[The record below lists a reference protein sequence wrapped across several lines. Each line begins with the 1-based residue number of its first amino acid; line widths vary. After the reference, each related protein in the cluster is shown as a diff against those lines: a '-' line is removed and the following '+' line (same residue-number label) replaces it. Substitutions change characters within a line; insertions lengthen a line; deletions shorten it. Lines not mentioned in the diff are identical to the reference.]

1 MMMKRF
7 SWAIFWVL
15 TIPVLLSGVSCT
27 RQDLPG
33 SGVVTVSLSSGLPE
47 TRAITADPKDGSA
60 IYIDNSTTPPE
71 PDLILLIFNASGE
84 KVTPTERKMDSLT
97 ATDIRLTFSG
107 IQPGEYTVYALAN
120 TAGLWA
126 MSGDPASASITRDEM
141 EALYFTALPTV
152 PDPSSATSRMPLT
165 AKGTLSVNAAGS
177 GDISLNL
184 SRPAARV
191 VFKFENNSG
200 HKLKLDPFS
209 AKFKK
214 MAPTYGYL
222 FQHNPDVPTSV
233 AGFNYGDLSFI
244 ADGQEI
250 ANGTSYSQSALVYPG
265 LPGYPDTES
274 YLCDISFTIKEV
286 DGNDAVLDPG
296 YSHTFYFGDLRV
308 HNNRGEDIKTLARN
322 QQLTVTAKVSMGK
335 MLSFSFEV
343 GDWTIHSETVTFD

>member
-126 MSGDPASASITRDEM
+126 MSGDPASASITRDET

-165 AKGTLSVNAAGS
+165 AKGTLSVNAAGD

-214 MAPTYGYL
+214 MAPTYGFL

-265 LPGYPDTES
+265 LPGYPDTEN
-274 YLCDISFTIKEV
+274 YLCDISFTITDV
-286 DGNDAVLDPG
+286 DDGGVVLDSG
-296 YSHTFYFGDLRV
+296 NSHTFSFGDLRV

-343 GDWTIHSETVTFD
+343 GDWTTRSETVTFD

>member
-84 KVTPTERKMDSLT
+84 KVIPTERKMDSLT

-120 TAGLWA
+120 TAGLWT
-126 MSGDPASASITRDEM
+126 MSGNPTSATRDEM

-165 AKGTLSVNAAGS
+165 AKGTLSVNAAGD

-222 FQHNPDVPTSV
+222 FQHNPDVPSGE
-233 AGFNYGDLSFI
+233 AGFNYGDLTFSEN
-244 ADGQEI
+244 GLEI
-250 ANGTSYSQSALVYPG
+250 ASEASYSQSALVYPG

-274 YLCDISFTIKEV
+274 YLCDISFTITEV
-286 DGNDAVLDPG
+286 DGSGTVLDPG
-296 YSHTFYFGDLRV
+296 HSHTFSFGDLRV

-322 QQLTVTAKVSMGK
+322 QQLTVTAKVSLGK

-343 GDWTIHSETVTFD
+343 GDWTTHSETVTFD